1 MRKTEN
7 KNIVV
12 SENQSLSLEC
22 NLLGVQPRLQKN
34 KTPIVNSVGVFAF
47 ISFGERHI
55 RSMTKEDR
63 RLWIFFSSL
72 KNVFGMQVG
81 ITQEDL
87 KLVCGNKLPYKYE
100 TARKLMTE
108 LVKEDYAIKS
118 LDGYRLRS
126 IKKVAREKFDVP
138 SRFEYTYMKGKTKKE
153 VLARVSYCI
162 FKSNT
167 TRQHFKQSDK
177 RLSSSAYKKSGI
189 SSYKSGLLTVGVRWV
204 SKLMGASSAMIGSKI
219 EKEWERLGL
228 VKIKRSLSLV
238 CSSFDLRNYLMS
250 HPEEK
255 CRVFLQGNNVYR
267 RDLNKIIC
275 LV

>member
-1 MRKTEN
+1 MEQKEN
-7 KNIVV
+7 IIV
-12 SENQSLSLEC
+12 SECKSDSD
-22 NLLGVQPRLQKN
+22 NLLSINFSQPRLQTLKASLGN
-34 KTPIVNSVGVFAF
+34 PSGVFAF
-47 ISFGERHI
+47 ISFGERHV

-72 KNVFGMQVG
+72 KNIFGMQVG

-87 KLVCGNKLPYKYE
+87 KLVCGNELPYKYE

-108 LVKEDYAIKS
+108 LVKEDYATKS

-138 SRFEYTYMKGKTKKE
+138 SRFKYTYMKGKTKKE

-167 TRQHFKQSDK
+167 ARQHFKQSDRK
-177 RLSSSAYKKSGI
+177 LSSSAYKKSGI

-204 SKLMGASSAMIGSKI
+204 SKLMGASSAMTGSKI

-250 HPEEK
+250 NPEDK
-255 CRVFLQGNNVYR
+255 CRVFLHGNNIYR
-267 RDLNKIIC
+267 RELNKIIC